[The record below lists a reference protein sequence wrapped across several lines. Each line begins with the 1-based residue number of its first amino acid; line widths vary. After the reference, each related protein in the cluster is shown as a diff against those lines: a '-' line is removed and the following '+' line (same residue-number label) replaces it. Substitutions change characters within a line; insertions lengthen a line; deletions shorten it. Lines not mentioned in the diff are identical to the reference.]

1 MSIMK
6 FKGKYEKISPLAALY
21 TAVGLLI
28 AAVPFRMYQL
38 LNIIE
43 ADTGFY
49 KREDW
54 SVYVMYVLGALAI
67 ALCYI
72 LATLSKNIPASKSPY
87 RKNKLL
93 AIASFIFAGGIL
105 LDVVSAFSTFLVNSK
120 SLRNV
125 DMSILSTLNQGQLP
139 LLFESVLGVFATIYI
154 IVFGISYIDGRT
166 TYSQYKFL
174 AITPLFWAM
183 SRIVLRFLTKIA
195 YVNISDLLIE
205 IFMLAIMMIFLLN
218 FARISVGLSNKG
230 AMRTVFATGTSG
242 MFFCLVAN
250 LPRLIMIITG
260 NGAKV
265 PSDYPF
271 SLADFGFA
279 VFAVAYILNA
289 IASSN
294 GNDLKELESKEEKNV
309 SMEIDDDFLSE

>member
-1 MSIMK
+1 MK
-6 FKGKYEKISPLAALY
+6 NMKLKGKYEKIGPLAALY
-21 TAVGLLI
+21 TAIVLLI

-54 SVYVMYVLGALAI
+54 SVYVMYALGALAI
-67 ALCYI
+67 ILCYA
-72 LATLSKNIPASKSPY
+72 LANLSKNIPASKSPY

-93 AIASFIFAGGIL
+93 AITSFVFAGGIL

-120 SLRNV
+120 GLRDV

-139 LLFESVLGVFATIYI
+139 LLFESVLGIFATIYI

-174 AITPLFWAM
+174 AITPLFWSM

-218 FARISVGLSNKG
+218 FARVSVGLSNKG
-230 AMRTVFATGTSG
+230 AMRTIFATGTSG

-250 LPRLIMIITG
+250 LPRLLMIITG
-260 NGAKV
+260 NGEKIPA
-265 PSDYPF
+265 DYPF

-279 VFAVAYILNA
+279 LFAVAYILNS

-294 GNDLKELESKEEKNV
+294 TNDLKELESNDEKAED
-309 SMEIDDDFLSE
+309 MEIDDNFLSE